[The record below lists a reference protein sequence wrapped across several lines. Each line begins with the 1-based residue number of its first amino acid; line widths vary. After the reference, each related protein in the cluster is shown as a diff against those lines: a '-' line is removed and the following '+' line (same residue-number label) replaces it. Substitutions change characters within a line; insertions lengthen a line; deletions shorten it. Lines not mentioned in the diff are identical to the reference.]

1 MTLFDFLSQLSAT
14 SFGLIL
20 IAVVIAIIVG
30 IRVYLL
36 AEGYAKRRYFR
47 GTSKERRCNE
57 TGAVAVGAPN
67 PGNNGGFQREIGG
80 LIANVDALV
89 TSLKD
94 HHDKSLTV
102 AYDTLRA
109 HERTDEN
116 EEDRH
121 KRLRKS
127 IDELTAAVAAN
138 TLETQTTGAK
148 VDALRV

>member
-20 IAVVIAIIVG
+20 IAVVIATIVG
-30 IRVYLL
+30 IRVYLF

-57 TGAVAVGAPN
+57 TGAVAIGAPSSVS
-67 PGNNGGFQREIGG
+67 NGGLQREIGG
-80 LIANVDALV
+80 MSANIEALV
-89 TSLKD
+89 SSLKD

-121 KRLRKS
+121 KRLRRS
-127 IDELTAAVAAN
+127 IDELTKAVAAN
-138 TLETQTTGAK
+138 TIETQTTGAK
-148 VDALRV
+148 VDALKG